1 RRYVTISLPRGIAED
16 IDRLIEEIGYWPSK
30 GAFVREA
37 CTDKLWRER
46 KKLRELRTA
55 AEGAENPQ
63 RDMEPRRGN
72 TRGSATV
79 KRPGARSAR
88 TRAREATPGT
98 STGSR
103 RQSSP
108 PGPEKS
114 GEA

>member
-1 RRYVTISLPRGIAED
+1 MTISLPRGIAED
-16 IDRLIEEIGYWPSK
+16 IERLIEKIGYWPSK

-37 CTDKLWRER
+37 CTEKLWRER

-55 AEGAENPQ
+55 EEGTENPK
-63 RDMEPRRGN
+63 RDKA
-72 TRGSATV
+72 TRQGTN
-79 KRPGARSAR
+79 PGDQPPSSGGDKERLS
-88 TRAREATPGT
+88 TLREAATGT

-108 PGPEKS
+108 PGPEKL